1 MARQN
6 GKSKW
11 ADSPDQ
17 LAERSTMDVTL
28 PSGNK
33 VTLRTVTLDE
43 LIIDEALPADLVGAA
58 YLDSSGMLPIEM
70 HRAWERQAPEEIQK
84 FSRDALAVRERL
96 VIRALVAPAPTAAV
110 VASLDQFD
118 RRMIEDLAQ
127 RRRNRDWLGK
137 EVGPEEILADYVP
150 FPDGPDSPAGGDESG
165 VAGVAVPDVQPG

>member
-1 MARQN
+1 MARKQN
-6 GKSKW
+6 GW
-11 ADSPDQ
+11 ADSPAI
-17 LAERSTMDVTL
+17 LKGRSTMDVTL
-28 PSGNK
+28 PSGNQ

-58 YLDSSGMLPIEM
+58 YLDSSGMLPLEM
-70 HRAWERQAPEEIQK
+70 HKAWEQQRPEEIQK

-96 VIRALVAPAPTAAV
+96 VTRALVSPEPTPAV

-137 EVGPEEILADYVP
+137 QVAPEELSEFVP
-150 FPDGPDSPAGGDESG
+150 FRDGTDSPAGGPESG
-165 VAGVAVPDVQPG
+165 DAGVEVPSLQ